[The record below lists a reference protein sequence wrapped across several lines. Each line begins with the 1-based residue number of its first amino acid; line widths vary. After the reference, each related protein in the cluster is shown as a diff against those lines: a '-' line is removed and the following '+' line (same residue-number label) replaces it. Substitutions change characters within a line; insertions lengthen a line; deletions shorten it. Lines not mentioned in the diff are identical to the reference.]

1 MPQFDVFT
9 DRPLFGQ
16 FPTALR
22 FSVREQSRNRLAA
35 LLLVLFV
42 PAWYLLMT
50 SIAGHKA
57 LDFKLYATGEML
69 HVDGKHITLITAGLN
84 SLTMISGFVVF
95 DAVRKALAFDKRLA
109 FAGYRQSTLIG
120 AKMLAIAIVAGTIAL
135 YTALALLLYWR
146 PGFTGWATILAGFL
160 AMTLTYGSLGLF
172 LGVLVKN
179 DLEGFFL
186 IIMGGLTDTFLQNP
200 LGNPAANKPVLQ
212 YFPSFG
218 PMQFSA
224 GGALGD
230 TVLWRYL
237 GLGLAWAA
245 FFAVVGLAV
254 FHFRTRSRRP
264 TR

>member
-1 MPQFDVFT
+1 MS
-9 DRPLFGQ
+9 RPDTAAGHPLYGQ

-35 LLLVLFV
+35 LLLGLFV
-42 PAWYLLMT
+42 PAWYLMMT
-50 SIAGHKA
+50 SIAGDKD
-57 LDFKLYATGEML
+57 LDFKLYATGETL
-69 HVDGKHITLITAGLN
+69 GVDGRHVTLITAGMN

-95 DAVRKALAFDKRLA
+95 DAVRKALNFDRRLA
-109 FAGYRQSTLIG
+109 FAGFRETTLIG
-120 AKMLAIAIVAGTIAL
+120 AKLLAIGIVTTSIAL
-135 YTALALLLYWR
+135 YTSLALLIYWR
-146 PGFTGWATILAGFL
+146 PGFTGWGTVLLGFM
-160 AMTLTYGSLGLF
+160 AMTLTYGALGLL

-218 PMQFSA
+218 PMQFSV
-224 GGALGD
+224 GGSLAD
-230 TVLWRYL
+230 TVMWRYL
-237 GLGLAWAA
+237 GIGCAWAA
-245 FFAVVGLAV
+245 GFALVGLVV

>member
-1 MPQFDVFT
+1 MPQLDLPSGP
-9 DRPLFGQ
+9 PLFRQ

-22 FSVREQSRNRLAA
+22 FSVQEQSRNRLAA
-35 LLLVLFV
+35 LLLGLFV
-42 PAWYLLMT
+42 PVWYLLMI
-50 SIAGHKA
+50 SIAGNKD
-57 LDFKLYATGEML
+57 LEFKLYSTGEML
-69 HVDGKHITLITAGLN
+69 KVGGRNVTLITAGMN

-95 DAVRKALAFDKRLA
+95 DAVRKALNFDRRLA
-109 FAGYRQSTLIG
+109 FAGFRQSTLIG
-120 AKMLAIAIVAGTIAL
+120 AKMMAIGIVTASIAL
-135 YTALALLLYWR
+135 YTALALFLFWR
-146 PGFTGWATILAGFL
+146 PGFTGWGAILLGFM
-160 AMTLTYGSLGLF
+160 AMTLTYGSLGLL

-218 PMQFSA
+218 PMQFSV
-224 GGALGD
+224 GSSLGD
-230 TVLWRYL
+230 TVMWRYL
-237 GLGLAWAA
+237 GMGLAWAA
-245 FFAVVGLAV
+245 AFALIGLVV

>member
-1 MPQFDVFT
+1 MPAPDT
-9 DRPLFGQ
+9 LTGTPLYAQ

-35 LLLVLFV
+35 LLLLGFV
-42 PAWYLLMT
+42 PLWYLLMT
-50 SIAGHKA
+50 SIAGDKG
-57 LDFKLYATGEML
+57 LDFKLYATGDML
-69 HVDGKHITLITAGLN
+69 SVSGKHITLITAGLN

-95 DAVRKALAFDKRLA
+95 DAVRKALAFDRRLA
-109 FAGYRQSTLIG
+109 FAGFRQSTLIG
-120 AKMLAIAIVAGTIAL
+120 AKMLAIGIVAGTIAL

-146 PGFTGWATILAGFL
+146 PGFTGWATILAGFVT
-160 AMTLTYGSLGLF
+160 MTLTYGSLGLL

-218 PMQFSA
+218 PMQFSV
-224 GGALGD
+224 GGSLGD

-237 GLGLAWAA
+237 GLGLIWAA
-245 FFAVVGLAV
+245 SFAVIGLIV
-254 FHFRTRSRRP
+254 FHVRTRSRRP
-264 TR
+264 TG